1 MVTRVARQTPAG
13 ARPNRRREAVLFDK
27 DAAGRLLEG
36 AGDRAPREMTVRGFM
51 LRQNPAYRPG
61 GSHLTVQLATVL
73 LLATGACSAPIPRQ
87 FPTPIESPAPP
98 AAPAVPTSWV
108 IARDLLA
115 REYLVEQAAE
125 ISITTDSG
133 TSTDTSTLV
142 VEATVR
148 STTGG
153 GVSGLVRSASV
164 RSAAATNAS
173 FPGVVLPLVF
183 SGTPPSRGSQHQLTG
198 RNVPADPCQ
207 SPSHV
212 LLGSIRDL
220 FVSLPDTV
228 KLGTTWADSG
238 HYDGCRGGARLIG
251 SSVRRFSLR
260 SYEVRD
266 GQALLLVDHRS
277 TSRLRG
283 MATRSGDTT
292 VVEGVGSG
300 SGEFAIDAIS
310 GAIVSM
316 TTSASLEISIRGAV
330 RLERARQL
338 LRTRIVRPGR

>member
-1 MVTRVARQTPAG
+1 
-13 ARPNRRREAVLFDK
+13 
-27 DAAGRLLEG
+27 
-36 AGDRAPREMTVRGFM
+36 M

-61 GSHLTVQLATVL
+61 GSHLTARFATVL

-87 FPTPIESPAPP
+87 SPTPIESPAPP
-98 AAPAVPTSWV
+98 AAPTVPTSWV

-115 REYLVEQAAE
+115 MEYLVEQAAE

-133 TSTDTSTLV
+133 TSTDTSTLFIA
-142 VEATVR
+142 ATVR
-148 STTGG
+148 STEGG

-164 RSAAATNAS
+164 RSAAATDAS

-183 SGTPPSRGSQHQLTG
+183 SGPAPRRGSQHQLTG

-220 FVSLPDTV
+220 FVSLPDTL

-238 HYDGCRGGARLIG
+238 QSSGCRGGARLNG
-251 SSVRRFSLR
+251 SATRRFSVR

-266 GQALLLVDHRS
+266 GQPLLLVDHRS
-277 TSRLRG
+277 TTRLRG
-283 MATRSGDTT
+283 MATRGGDTT
-292 VVEGVGSG
+292 VVDGIGSG
-300 SGEFAIDAIS
+300 SGELAIDAIT
-310 GAIVSM
+310 GAVVSM
-316 TTSASLEISIRGAV
+316 TTSASLEIAIRGAV
-330 RLERARQL
+330 KLERARQL
-338 LRTRIVRPGR
+338 LHTRILRPGR

>member
-1 MVTRVARQTPAG
+1 
-13 ARPNRRREAVLFDK
+13 
-27 DAAGRLLEG
+27 
-36 AGDRAPREMTVRGFM
+36 M

-61 GSHLTVQLATVL
+61 GSHLTTRLATVL

-87 FPTPIESPAPP
+87 SPTPAESPAPP
-98 AAPAVPTSWV
+98 AAPTIPTSWV

-133 TSTDTSTLV
+133 TSTDTSTLIV
-142 VEATVR
+142 AASVR
-148 STTGG
+148 STAGG

-164 RSAAATNAS
+164 RSAAATDMS

-183 SGTPPSRGSQHQLTG
+183 SGPPPSRGSQHQLTG

-207 SPSHV
+207 SPAHA

-220 FVSLPDTV
+220 FVSLPDTLR
-228 KLGTTWADSG
+228 LGTTWADSG
-238 HYDGCRGGARLIG
+238 QSVGCRGGARLIG
-251 SSVRRFSLR
+251 GTTRRFSVR
-260 SYEVRD
+260 SYEVLD
-266 GQALLLVDHRS
+266 GHALLLVDHRS

-283 MATRSGDTT
+283 MATRGSDTT

-300 SGEFAIDAIS
+300 SGEFAIDASS

-330 RLERARQL
+330 KLERARQV
-338 LRTRIVRPGR
+338 LRTRVLRPGF